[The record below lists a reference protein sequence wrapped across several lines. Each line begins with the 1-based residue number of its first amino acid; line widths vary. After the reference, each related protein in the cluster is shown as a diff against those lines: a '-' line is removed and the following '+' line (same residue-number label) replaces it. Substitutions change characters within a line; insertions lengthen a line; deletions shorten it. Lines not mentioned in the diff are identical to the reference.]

1 MAQPER
7 ELRQGDWLETLPP
20 LHVITA
26 EGEPGQIHDAP
37 HGAVVMTQCC
47 DLAQNHSGITHV
59 LPVVKLD
66 ANTAAQVRRGSTSRY
81 APLIDDYYADLA
93 MAFPVCRQACDTSA
107 LRHRMTEPQRQTF
120 AARISRRFTRFAYPE
135 ALYPILEPFKRA
147 IRSKALKDNPAAKV
161 LQQIDTLRL
170 ECEPDW
176 NATEGLNLT
185 LLVVVDNDHLPT
197 SPELPTRP
205 PEDTFLSHFI
215 QHRERVSVLPIGS
228 IGSSPGSIHLDL
240 QPSDFPPPTLMDAA
254 AAILASSP
262 NDPERATLW
271 DRFGRA
277 LEALLNAGA
286 ENTHPDLIAG
296 IEVEVLRADELSY
309 SRYQASV
316 DLDLDDLS
324 PPITEH

>member
-1 MAQPER
+1 
-7 ELRQGDWLETLPP
+7 
-20 LHVITA
+20 
-26 EGEPGQIHDAP
+26 
-37 HGAVVMTQCC
+37 MT
-47 DLAQNHSGITHV
+47 
-59 LPVVKLD
+59 
-66 ANTAAQVRRGSTSRY
+66 
-81 APLIDDYYADLA
+81 
-93 MAFPVCRQACDTSA
+93 DT
-107 LRHRMTEPQRQTF
+107 QRQTF
-120 AARISRRFTRFAYPE
+120 AARISRRFSRFAYPE

-161 LQQIDTLRL
+161 LQLIDTLRL

-205 PEDTFLSHFI
+205 PEATFLSQFI
-215 QHRERVSVLPIGS
+215 QHRERVTILPMGS
-228 IGSSPGSIHLDL
+228 GPGFIHLD
-240 QPSDFPPPTLMDAA
+240 QPSGFPQPTLMDAA
-254 AAILASSP
+254 AAILASSL

-271 DRFGRA
+271 DRFGQA

-286 ENTHPDLIAG
+286 ENAHPDLIAG
-296 IEVEVLRADELSY
+296 IEVEVLRADELTY

-324 PPITEH
+324 PPTTEH